1 MILLALL
8 KLVELL
14 LRFLEV
20 ARLSVRGLFFIKV
33 DVRTV
38 LRGEYKDVYS
48 SDGLRSEKSVGSSM

>member
-20 ARLSVRGLFFIKV
+20 ALLSVRGLFFIKV

-38 LRGEYKDVYS
+38 FKGEYKDVYS
-48 SDGLRSEKSVGSSM
+48 SVGLRSEKSVGSSM